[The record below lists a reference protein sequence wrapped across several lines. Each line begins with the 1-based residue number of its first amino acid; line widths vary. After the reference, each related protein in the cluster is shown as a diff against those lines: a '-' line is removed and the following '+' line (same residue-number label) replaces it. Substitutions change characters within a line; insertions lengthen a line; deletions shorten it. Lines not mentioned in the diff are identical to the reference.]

1 MKGNS
6 ALSRNAPD
14 LHREGCGHRVRHDHQ
29 LHHEERYRP
38 GAGPQDCP
46 GEQGLANGD
55 LSPGDAGRASWYS
68 AQLHQRNI
76 SGVPQQRCDEASIDG
91 FGEGRGMKIYIA
103 GPMTGYENY
112 NRPMFNAVAQQMLSG
127 GHVALNPATL
137 PDGLS
142 QREYMDICLAML
154 RCADAIHML
163 HGWQES
169 DGAVAEHA
177 MAKKLGIK
185 ISYQFEGA
193 AA

>member
-1 MKGNS
+1 
-6 ALSRNAPD
+6 
-14 LHREGCGHRVRHDHQ
+14 
-29 LHHEERYRP
+29 
-38 GAGPQDCP
+38 
-46 GEQGLANGD
+46 
-55 LSPGDAGRASWYS
+55 
-68 AQLHQRNI
+68 
-76 SGVPQQRCDEASIDG
+76 
-91 FGEGRGMKIYIA
+91 MKIYIA

-185 ISYQFEGA
+185 ISYQFEGVA
-193 AA
+193 Q

>member
-1 MKGNS
+1 LRKSTGKWASYQTSTGGQGYEN
-6 ALSRNAPD
+6 
-14 LHREGCGHRVRHDHQ
+14 LHRRTNE
-29 LHHEERYRP
+29 
-38 GAGPQDCP
+38 
-46 GEQGLANGD
+46 
-55 LSPGDAGRASWYS
+55 
-68 AQLHQRNI
+68 
-76 SGVPQQRCDEASIDG
+76 
-91 FGEGRGMKIYIA
+91 
-103 GPMTGYENY
+103 GYENY

-169 DGAVAEHA
+169 EGAVAEHA

-193 AA
+193 VQ

>member
-1 MKGNS
+1 
-6 ALSRNAPD
+6 
-14 LHREGCGHRVRHDHQ
+14 
-29 LHHEERYRP
+29 
-38 GAGPQDCP
+38 
-46 GEQGLANGD
+46 
-55 LSPGDAGRASWYS
+55 
-68 AQLHQRNI
+68 
-76 SGVPQQRCDEASIDG
+76 
-91 FGEGRGMKIYIA
+91 MKIYIA

-142 QREYMDICLAML
+142 QHEYMDICLAML

-177 MAKKLGIK
+177 MAKSWELTFLTNLKEPPNEQHRQTRIT
-185 ISYQFEGA
+185 
-193 AA
+193 

>member
-1 MKGNS
+1 
-6 ALSRNAPD
+6 
-14 LHREGCGHRVRHDHQ
+14 
-29 LHHEERYRP
+29 
-38 GAGPQDCP
+38 
-46 GEQGLANGD
+46 
-55 LSPGDAGRASWYS
+55 
-68 AQLHQRNI
+68 
-76 SGVPQQRCDEASIDG
+76 
-91 FGEGRGMKIYIA
+91 MKIYIA

-127 GHVALNPATL
+127 GHVVLNPAAL

-169 DGAVAEHA
+169 EGAVAEHA

-193 AA
+193 AQ

>member
-1 MKGNS
+1 MVVS
-6 ALSRNAPD
+6 
-14 LHREGCGHRVRHDHQ
+14 CRH
-29 LHHEERYRP
+29 Y
-38 GAGPQDCP
+38 DCHYV
-46 GEQGLANGD
+46 G
-55 LSPGDAGRASWYS
+55 
-68 AQLHQRNI
+68 
-76 SGVPQQRCDEASIDG
+76 
-91 FGEGRGMKIYIA
+91 
-103 GPMTGYENY
+103 
-112 NRPMFNAVAQQMLSG
+112 VAQQMLSG

-185 ISYQFEGA
+185 ISYQFKELPHETNIRRT
-193 AA
+193 